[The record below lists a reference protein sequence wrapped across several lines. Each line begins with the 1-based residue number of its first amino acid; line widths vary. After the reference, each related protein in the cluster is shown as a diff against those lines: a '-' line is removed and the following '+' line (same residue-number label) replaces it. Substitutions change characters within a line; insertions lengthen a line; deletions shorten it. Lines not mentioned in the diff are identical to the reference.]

1 MVEEAEPVEQAAARQ
16 AQASL
21 AYWQQQE
28 HLLIYF
34 LRFWVLV
41 WSLQVFG
48 NPKKVFV
55 RYQEFPNQ
63 SIKLLWAKLKL
74 AIITKR

>member
-1 MVEEAEPVEQAAARQ
+1 MAAEEAQVQVTVVAQVNPV
-16 AQASL
+16 
-21 AYWQQQE
+21 YWQQQE